1 MGMGYTNTRPPLTKC
16 KNFSRR
22 YSDPLFENS
31 AGKDFEVSEDSSS
44 DDDDDDDNDDDGNE
58 DNAIK
63 SQSGQGLKRKVNIR
77 IIGFVHV
84 FSSLSIMV
92 FHIENSLA
100 FRKHI

>member
-92 FHIENSLA
+92 FSH
-100 FRKHI
+100 

>member
-44 DDDDDDDNDDDGNE
+44 DDEDNAGNE

-63 SQSGQGLKRKVNIR
+63 SQTGQGLKRKVNIR
-77 IIGFVHV
+77 IIGCVHV
-84 FSSLSIMV
+84 LFSSLYHGFS
-92 FHIENSLA
+92 H
-100 FRKHI
+100 